1 MNKVADLKNIFDV
14 AARGMSAQMVRLN
27 TVASNLANSRSVAS
41 SEAEAYRAI
50 KPVFSTLYADDLERS
65 GVASVDVVDI
75 VAVDRE
81 PEKVYQPGHPKAD
94 KDGYIYM
101 AAVNTE
107 EEMVEMLEASR
118 QYENNVEVVSTLR
131 GLMMRTINM
140 GK

>member
-1 MNKVADLKNIFDV
+1 MSDIKNIFDI

-27 TVASNLANSRSVAS
+27 TVASNLANARSVAS
-41 SEAEAYRAI
+41 SETEAYRAI
-50 KPVFSTLYADDLERS
+50 KPVFSTIYEDDLERTGIS
-65 GVASVDVVDI
+65 SVDVVDI
-75 VAVDRE
+75 VPVNRD

-94 KDGYIYM
+94 EDGYIYM
-101 AAVNTE
+101 AAVDAE

-131 GLMMRTINM
+131 GLMMRTISM

>member
-1 MNKVADLKNIFDV
+1 MTDIKNIFDV

-27 TVASNLANSRSVAS
+27 TVASNLANARSVAS

-50 KPVFSTLYADDLERS
+50 KPVFKTIYADDLEKS

-75 VAVDRE
+75 VPVDRA
-81 PEKVYQPGHPKAD
+81 PEKSYQPGHPKAD
-94 KDGYIYM
+94 GDGYVYT

-107 EEMVEMLEASR
+107 EELVEMLEASR
-118 QYENNVEVVSTLR
+118 QYENNVEVISTLR
-131 GLMMRTINM
+131 GLMMRTISM

>member
-1 MNKVADLKNIFDV
+1 MSDLKNIFDV

-27 TVASNLANSRSVAS
+27 TVASNLANSGSVAS
-41 SEAEAYRAI
+41 SEDEAYRAI

-94 KDGYIYM
+94 EDGYIYM
-101 AAVNTE
+101 AVVNTE

-131 GLMMRTINM
+131 GLMMRTISM

>member
-1 MNKVADLKNIFDV
+1 MSDIKNIFDI

-27 TVASNLANSRSVAS
+27 TVASNLANARSVAS
-41 SEAEAYRAI
+41 SETEAYRAI
-50 KPVFSTLYADDLERS
+50 KPVFSTIYEDDLERTGIS
-65 GVASVDVVDI
+65 SVDVVDI
-75 VAVDRE
+75 VPVDRD

-94 KDGYIYM
+94 EDGYIYM
-101 AAVNTE
+101 ASVDAE

-131 GLMMRTINM
+131 GLMMRTISM

>member
-1 MNKVADLKNIFDV
+1 L
-14 AARGMSAQMVRLN
+14 RLN
-27 TVASNLANSRSVAS
+27 TVASNLANARSVAS
-41 SEAEAYRAI
+41 TEADAYRAI
-50 KPVFSTLYADDLERS
+50 KPVFRTLYADNLEKT

-75 VAVDRE
+75 VAVDRA
-81 PEKVYQPGHPKAD
+81 PEKIFQPGHPKAD
-94 KDGYIYM
+94 QEGYIYV
-101 AAVNTE
+101 AAVDQE

>member
-1 MNKVADLKNIFDV
+1 MADLKNIFDV
-14 AARGMSAQMVRLN
+14 AARGMSAQLVRLN
-27 TVASNLANSRSVAS
+27 TVASNLANARSVAS
-41 SEAEAYRAI
+41 AEAEAYRAI

-65 GVASVDVVDI
+65 GVSSVDVVDI

-94 KDGYIYM
+94 KDGYIFM

-107 EEMVEMLEASR
+107 EELVEMLEASR

-131 GLMMRTINM
+131 GLMMRTISM

>member
-1 MNKVADLKNIFDV
+1 MAELKNIFDV

-27 TVASNLANSRSVAS
+27 TVASNLANARSVAS

-50 KPVFSTLYADDLERS
+50 KPVFSTLYADDL
-65 GVASVDVVDI
+65 VDVVS
-75 VAVDRE
+75 VDKE

-101 AAVNTE
+101 AAVNPE

-131 GLMMRTINM
+131 GLMMRTISM
-140 GK
+140 GR

>member
-1 MNKVADLKNIFDV
+1 MSDLKNIFDV

-27 TVASNLANSRSVAS
+27 TVASNLANARSVAS
-41 SEAEAYRAI
+41 SEADAYRAI
-50 KPVFSTLYADDLERS
+50 KPVFSTLYADDLEKS

-75 VAVDRE
+75 
-81 PEKVYQPGHPKAD
+81 
-94 KDGYIYM
+94 YM
-101 AAVNTE
+101 AAVNSE

-131 GLMMRTINM
+131 GLMMRTISM

>member
-1 MNKVADLKNIFDV
+1 MADLKNIFDV

-27 TVASNLANSRSVAS
+27 TVASNLANARSVAS

-50 KPVFSTLYADDLERS
+50 KPVFSTLYADDLEKTGIS
-65 GVASVDVVDI
+65 SVDVVDV
-75 VAVDRE
+75 VAVDKD

-101 AAVNTE
+101 AAVNPE

-118 QYENNVEVVSTLR
+118 LYEIIVVVVSTLS
-131 GLMMRTINM
+131 GLMMRTFSM

>member
-1 MNKVADLKNIFDV
+1 MSDLKNIFDI
-14 AARGMSAQMVRLN
+14 AGRGMSAQMLRLN
-27 TVASNLANSRSVAS
+27 TVASNLANARSVAS

-50 KPVFSTLYADDLERS
+50 KPVFSTLYADDLEKS

-75 VAVDRE
+75 VAVDRQ
-81 PEKVYQPGHPKAD
+81 PNKVYQPGHSKAD
-94 KDGYIYM
+94 AEGYIYT
-101 AAVNTE
+101 AAVDAE

-131 GLMMRTINM
+131 GLMMRTISM